1 MRISSIDV
9 YQVDLPYSGG
19 TYRLSQGRTFDS
31 FDATIVRLT
40 TECGLT
46 GWGEST
52 PFGASYIAA
61 HARGVRAGLD
71 ELAPAV
77 LGLDPRLFDRIND
90 AMNRA
95 LLGHNHAKCPL
106 DVACWDIAGKAAGL
120 AVCDLLGG
128 RIEQPVPLISSI
140 PSDTPEAMRAHVAS
154 MRQQGFIGHS
164 VKIGASE
171 AEGGPALDSE
181 RLTACLADRRPGEW
195 FLADANGGMV
205 PEQVLRLLNLLPDGL
220 DFVLEAPCASWRET
234 MSVRQRTS
242 IPILLD
248 ELVQTDDDLMTAIAQ
263 DACDG
268 VGLKISKQGGLTP
281 SCRQR
286 AIAQAAGLI
295 TSIQDTVGSE
305 IAFAAVL
312 HMAQSTPRNMLRCAL
327 DTRSM
332 VEKPIAEFDA
342 PVRKGG
348 ATSPNLPGLGV
359 EPDMAK
365 LGEPVAHYGRGV

>member
-1 MRISSIDV
+1 M
-9 YQVDLPYSGG
+9 G
-19 TYRLSQGRTFDS
+19 
-31 FDATIVRLT
+31 
-40 TECGLT
+40 
-46 GWGEST
+46 
-52 PFGASYIAA
+52 
-61 HARGVRAGLD
+61 
-71 ELAPAV
+71 
-77 LGLDPRLFDRIND
+77 
-90 AMNRA
+90 
-95 LLGHNHAKCPL
+95 
-106 DVACWDIAGKAAGL
+106 
-120 AVCDLLGG
+120 
-128 RIEQPVPLISSI
+128 
-140 PSDTPEAMRAHVAS
+140 
-154 MRQQGFIGHS
+154 
-164 VKIGASE
+164 
-171 AEGGPALDSE
+171 
-181 RLTACLADRRPGEW
+181 
-195 FLADANGGMV
+195 
-205 PEQVLRLLNLLPDGL
+205 LNLLPDGL

-248 ELVQTDDDLMTAIAQ
+248 ELVQTDDDLMTAIAH

-305 IAFAAVL
+305 IAFAAFL

-332 VEKPIAEFDA
+332 VAKPIAEFDA

-348 ATSPNLPGLGV
+348 ATAPNLPGLGV